1 MLLSFSTRKCRK
13 LTWNLTRNLILN
25 NLHVW
30 EGFDFFQS
38 SYEDPVSMDYP
49 FTGTV
54 NHSFKGNFQWG
65 VQSFH
70 GLLWFN
76 LSSSFD
82 WSRKLAFISQS
93 VVQNLDHWRRCCS
106 YLPQVQ
112 ITYLFL
118 FDLYR
123 VHNASLWYLSSFW
136 FAIAITEVSI
146 SRRSA
151 QMCSIT
157 FIGFVVFC
165 TVYCSNPYNILL
177 LASCTVVRSWCGE
190 QQRGRAGCCTS
201 S

>member
-49 FTGTV
+49 FTETV

-118 FDLYR
+118 FWFVPSSQCFLVIFVFVLVCYCDNWSFNFTTISPNVLY
-123 VHNASLWYLSSFW
+123 HFHWFCSFLH
-136 FAIAITEVSI
+136 
-146 SRRSA
+146 
-151 QMCSIT
+151 C
-157 FIGFVVFC
+157 
-165 TVYCSNPYNILL
+165 LL
-177 LASCTVVRSWCGE
+177 F
-190 QQRGRAGCCTS
+190 
-201 S
+201 

>member
-1 MLLSFSTRKCRK
+1 
-13 LTWNLTRNLILN
+13 
-25 NLHVW
+25 
-30 EGFDFFQS
+30 
-38 SYEDPVSMDYP
+38 MDYP

-70 GLLWFN
+70 GLQWFN

-82 WSRKLAFISQS
+82 WSIKLAFISQS

-118 FDLYR
+118 FWF
-123 VHNASLWYLSSFW
+123 VSSSQCFLVI
-136 FAIAITEVSI
+136 FVFVLVAIAITEVSV

-151 QMCSIT
+151 QICSII

-177 LASCTVVRSWCGE
+177 LASCTVVRSWCSE

-201 S
+201 SQWCTSISSSSAFIRSCQQLQGSPLCLQTLNKIDQCFLLWQE

>member
-76 LSSSFD
+76 LSSSFN
-82 WSRKLAFISQS
+82 WSRKLAFISQP

-118 FDLYR
+118 FWF
-123 VHNASLWYLSSFW
+123 VSSSQCFLVI
-136 FAIAITEVSI
+136 FVFVLVAIAITEVSV

-151 QMCSIT
+151 QMCSII
-157 FIGFVVFC
+157 FIGFVVFLHC
-165 TVYCSNPYNILL
+165 LL
-177 LASCTVVRSWCGE
+177 F
-190 QQRGRAGCCTS
+190 
-201 S
+201 